1 MPIATVIFLFEVNVF
16 KWKNITNVVI
26 FLFEVN
32 GFKKIFQMVKSLK
45 IDLKYISSS
54 LKFEKVIDIGL

>member
-1 MPIATVIFLFEVNVF
+1 
-16 KWKNITNVVI
+16 VI